1 MRDNIDEIPSGGIG
15 IKLIGKI
22 ADELSYTRTS
32 DGRNCLSI
40 VKYYQHLSDKLPP
53 QDSTQTGYFKRGL
66 DVLNSFSWL
75 KEQRTSQSEQSS
87 NQPLQKISL
96 QVNTDINAVAQVL
109 EWVEQLNNQP
119 IPEAVW
125 HQCKLAM
132 IEGLTNAVRHAHENL
147 PLETPIELEIT
158 VFNDRLEIKIWDW
171 GKPFDFQ
178 AKLTEKLPETSLFS
192 WDDEGFTIKD
202 GL

>member
-1 MRDNIDEIPSGGIG
+1 MDEIPSGGIG
-15 IKLIGKI
+15 IKLIAKI
-22 ADELSYTRTS
+22 ADDLSYTRNS

-40 VKYYQHLSDKLPP
+40 VKYYQNVSDKLPS
-53 QDSTQTGYFKRGL
+53 QNSTQAGYFKRGL
-66 DVLNSFSWL
+66 DVLNSFNWL
-75 KEQRTSQSEQSS
+75 KEQQNNQSEQTS
-87 NQPLQKISL
+87 NQLLEKISL

-109 EWVEQLNNQP
+109 GWVEPLDNLP
-119 IPEAVW
+119 IPEAIW

-158 VFNDRLEIKIWDW
+158 VSNDRLEIKIWDW
-171 GKPFDFQ
+171 GKPFDLQ